1 MWDIIILNEIWVQGK
16 IYILVDTLLALF
28 CNLNFTKVCI
38 NLEKYVI
45 HWLNF
50 MSNPFILI
58 YSGGGGIKFMK
69 HFKGGRKH

>member
-1 MWDIIILNEIWVQGK
+1 M
-16 IYILVDTLLALF
+16 F
-28 CNLNFTKVCI
+28 
-38 NLEKYVI
+38 VI

-69 HFKGGRKH
+69 HFKGGASTESLEMSDT